1 MDDWKSILAERLE
14 IPEFKDKE
22 VQKELCKR
30 LGQKKVERTSKL
42 VGRIRCSKRTVTTQT
57 DILSET
63 ALNQDRS

>member
-30 LGQKKVERTSKL
+30 LGQRKVERPFKP
-42 VGRIRCSKRTVTTQT
+42 VRKIRCSKRTVTTQT
-57 DILSET
+57 DILSE
-63 ALNQDRS
+63 ADLNQDRI